1 MSSRIPLLN
10 TVRKAFQLAM
20 EAEKPLN
27 PPLDELMELAN
38 HHKLH
43 RRRFIGDMLKT
54 GAAIGAAGLFN
65 ACRKVN
71 EMAPSTP
78 APTIGATNTLGARA
92 SQPSIAIVGAGM
104 AGLNCALE
112 LKKAGYKA
120 NIYEAATRTG
130 GRMFTKRDIL
140 ASGLYTELGGEFI
153 DSTHKDMLQLCK
165 EFGLPLL
172 DTRTRSESLYARDS
186 FFMDGR
192 FYSEEEVIAA
202 FQPYAARIAA
212 DIRSLPNM
220 MTYDNYDATTL
231 RFDSMSITSYL
242 NSIGMTGF
250 IRKGIE
256 TAYVTEY
263 GLEADVQSSINF
275 LFLFSANTA
284 NGFDIFGT
292 SDERYKIEGGNQSL
306 PNAMYEQVKDRVFL
320 EHQLVRIKQLATGY
334 ALYFKNGNTT
344 SMVNADIIVSTIP
357 FSVLRDVELAVD
369 LPTWKLNA
377 IRNLNYGNNSKLLL
391 GFNSRVW
398 RKYQYSG
405 YVFTD
410 KEIQTGWDNSWAQ
423 SGNNGGFTVYGGG
436 NAGVALGTGTA
447 ESQSVRFL
455 DQLEKMWKGC
465 RNAFNGNAK
474 RMHWPEY
481 PYTKGSYACYTIGQ
495 YTSIRGAEI
504 KPVGNFHFAGEHC
517 SANFQGF
524 MNGAAETGR
533 MAANSILKSVKAG
546 QSYVLN

>member
-1 MSSRIPLLN
+1 MSARIPILN
-10 TVRKAFQLAM
+10 TVRKAFHLAI
-20 EAEKPLN
+20 EAEKPFN
-27 PPLDELMELAN
+27 PPLDELVEQPD

-54 GAAIGAAGLFN
+54 GVAIGAAGVFD

-71 EMAPSTP
+71 EIAPSAPT
-78 APTIGATNTLGARA
+78 PTIGANNLSGARA
-92 SQPSIAIVGAGM
+92 SQPRIVIVGAGM
-104 AGLNCALE
+104 AGLNCAYE
-112 LKKAGYKA
+112 LKKAGYTA
-120 NIYEAATRTG
+120 AIYEAATRTG

-140 ASGLYTELGGEFI
+140 ATGLYTELGGEFI

-165 EFGLPLL
+165 EFGLTLL
-172 DTRTRSESLYARDS
+172 DTRTRAESFFSRDS
-186 FFMDGR
+186 FFIDGG
-192 FYSEEEVIAA
+192 FYSEQEVITA

-212 DIRSLPNM
+212 DIRSLPNT

-231 RFDSMSITSYL
+231 RFDSMSISSYL

-275 LFLFSANTA
+275 LYLFSANTA

-306 PNAMYEQVKDRVFL
+306 TNAVYEQVKERVFL
-320 EHQLVRIKQLATGY
+320 DQQLVKIKELATGY

-357 FSVLRDVELAVD
+357 FSILRNVELAVD
-369 LPTWKLNA
+369 LPNWKLNA
-377 IRNLNYGNNSKLLL
+377 IRNLPYGNNSKLLL

-410 KEIQTGWDNSWAQ
+410 KDIQTGWDNSWAQ

-436 NAGVALGTGTA
+436 NAGIALGNGTP

-465 RNAFNGNAK
+465 RNAFNGNVK

-504 KPVGNFHFAGEHC
+504 KPVGNFYFAGEHC
-517 SANFQGF
+517 SNYFQGF

-533 MAANSILKSVKAG
+533 MAAHSILKSVKAG
-546 QSYVLN
+546 QSYVMN